1 MNDTGVICEASG
13 PDDPFLDPDELI
25 EDDAR
30 FNTDDAP
37 YDDVPI
43 GEMNAGQ
50 LLDLLQRARRVTARW
65 EATIVAA
72 TACFAEF
79 RERQGEMLAE
89 FAADELAVTL
99 VQTPVEASNRMHHAQ
114 DLVTR
119 LPATMARFSQG
130 DLDARQAEAIR
141 EVTAPLSVEK
151 AREVEARILE
161 KAPHL
166 TVGRLRQ
173 RLRYHVAKVD
183 PDGAAERRRRR
194 QRERTV
200 ELNPKDDGMASLYAL
215 LPAEHAQAAFHRICG
230 LAAKAKTRGMNARPS
245 SGARTCS
252 PTCCWAPT
260 STTCGQ
266 RSKSWC
272 PPPSSPEPR
281 TNPENSPATDP
292 STPTPSATSPA
303 TPPGAASSP
312 TP

>member
-1 MNDTGVICEASG
+1 MDDTGVVCEASG

-25 EDDAR
+25 ELDAR
-30 FNTDDAP
+30 FNVDDAP

-50 LLDLLQRARRVTARW
+50 LLDLLRLARRVTARW
-65 EATIVAA
+65 EATLTAA
-72 TACFAEF
+72 TAAFANY
-79 RERQGEMLAE
+79 RERQGDVLAE

-99 VQTPVEASNRMHHAQ
+99 AQTPVEASNRMHHAQ

-130 DLDARQAEAIR
+130 ELDARQADAIR
-141 EVTAPLSVEK
+141 EATMPLPVEK

-161 KAPHL
+161 AAPHL

-183 PDGAAERRRRR
+183 PDGAAERRQRR

-200 ELNPKDDGMASLYAL
+200 EYNPKDDGMASLYAL

-230 LAAKAKTRGMNARPS
+230 LATKAKTPTMNAPPNN
-245 SGARTCS
+245 AAPTCS
-252 PTCCWAPT
+252 PTCCSAPT
-260 STTCGQ
+260 KNTSPPRFRC
-266 RSKSWC
+266 WC
-272 PPPSSPEPR
+272 PPPCWPV
-281 TNPENSPATDP
+281 
-292 STPTPSATSPA
+292 
-303 TPPGAASSP
+303 SP
-312 TP
+312 TSRAS